1 MKRKKAFPGGGR
13 ENSPPLENRI
23 RRTSDTVKK
32 EKSPPVKA
40 GGDPIIKEQ
49 ASQPLM

>member
-1 MKRKKAFPGGGR
+1 MKRKKGFPEGSR
-13 ENSPPLENRI
+13 EASPPPENKI
-23 RRTSDTVKK
+23 RRTSDAVKK